1 MAITRNTNRC
11 KVASLLNRAG
21 EMRRYQIGRPI
32 LSYAERV
39 EICHLLRRA
48 RELNRGMI

>member
-1 MAITRNTNRC
+1 MAITRNTTRC

-21 EMRRYQIGRPI
+21 ELRRHQIGRPFPSWSDRI
-32 LSYAERV
+32 